1 MSEGSDAAGA
11 IMATTRHERVTAHFC
26 GAAEEFFVERISPEH
41 PDGLL
46 PGEPCRCA
54 SAGRVVISPEEQGMA
69 EDDPSESPGTETEAG
84 QRFYGFDE
92 DISGIAVPGELP
104 ILSLRG
110 VVIFPSAIVPLLI
123 SRGPSLKLVEASL
136 VGDRMLG
143 LMTQKNPEE
152 ESPQPEGLY
161 ARGTAGRILKMLKY
175 PDASVRILVQGLR
188 RIEIV
193 EYTQREPYLKA
204 RVRHLQDTLRPSK
217 DIEALQAH
225 MVNQFAKFV
234 SMIPYLPDEL
244 QVVVMNIKDPGKVTD
259 LIASNLNISL
269 EEKQDLL
276 STLDVRVRLEK
287 LSGILNREIEL
298 LELGHKIQSQVQSE
312 LNKNQKEF
320 YLRQQLKAIQ
330 KELGEGDGKTAE
342 VEELRRRVEE
352 ARMPPDALKAA
363 EHELERLRLIPPES
377 AEHTVVRTYLEWL
390 VSVPWAISTEDNL
403 DLHHARQ
410 VLDEDHFDLEKIKDR
425 ILEYLA
431 VRQLRKD
438 PKGPILCFVG
448 PPGVGK
454 TSLGRSIARA
464 MGRKFVRLSLGGIRD
479 EAEIRGHRRTY
490 IGALPGR
497 IIQNIKNAGSN
508 NPLFMLDEID
518 KLGMDFRGD
527 PASALLEVLDPEQN
541 NTFQDHYLDVPFDLS
556 RVMFITT
563 ANVLDPIPAPLRDR
577 MEVIELAGYTE
588 EEKLEI
594 ARRHLIPKQLRENGL
609 TAENLR
615 FTDDALVQIIR
626 AYTREAGLRN
636 LEREIGRVC
645 RKVARAI
652 TEGRT
657 EPVVCT
663 GENVREYLGPERFY
677 AEVAERTEEPG
688 VAVGLAWTPN
698 GGDILFVE
706 STRMAGKKGLT
717 LTGHLGEVMK
727 ESAQAALSYVRSR
740 AERLGIRPDFFENTD
755 LHVHVP
761 HGAIPKD
768 GPSAGVTIATS
779 LASLLTGRHVRPNVA
794 MTGEITLR
802 GKVEPVGGIKEKVL
816 AAKRAGIDTVLLPK
830 RNEKD
835 LEDVPEP
842 VRRGMRFVFVETM
855 DELLEHALEP
865 PAAGRGGQ
873 PGEAERGPRAA
884 RA

>member
-1 MSEGSDAAGA
+1 
-11 IMATTRHERVTAHFC
+11 
-26 GAAEEFFVERISPEH
+26 
-41 PDGLL
+41 
-46 PGEPCRCA
+46 
-54 SAGRVVISPEEQGMA
+54 
-69 EDDPSESPGTETEAG
+69 
-84 QRFYGFDE
+84 
-92 DISGIAVPGELP
+92 
-104 ILSLRG
+104 
-110 VVIFPSAIVPLLI
+110 
-123 SRGPSLKLVEASL
+123 
-136 VGDRMLG
+136 
-143 LMTQKNPEE
+143 
-152 ESPQPEGLY
+152 
-161 ARGTAGRILKMLKY
+161 
-175 PDASVRILVQGLR
+175 
-188 RIEIV
+188 
-193 EYTQREPYLKA
+193 
-204 RVRHLQDTLRPSK
+204 
-217 DIEALQAH
+217 

-276 STLDVRVRLEK
+276 STLDVRARLEK
-287 LSGILNREIEL
+287 LSTILNREIEL

-312 LNKNQKEF
+312 LNKNQNEF

-342 VEELRRRVEE
+342 VEELRRRIEE
-352 ARMPPDALKAA
+352 AKMPPEALKAA
-363 EHELERLRLIPPES
+363 EHELERLGMIPPES

-390 VSVPWAISTEDNL
+390 VSLPWSASTQDNL

-410 VLDEDHFDLEKIKDR
+410 VLDEDHYDLEKIKDR

-438 PKGPILCFVG
+438 PKSPILCFVG

-497 IIQNIKNAGSN
+497 IIQNIKTAGTN

-556 RVMFITT
+556 RVMLVTT

-588 EEKLEI
+588 EEKVEI
-594 ARRHLIPKQLRENGL
+594 ARHHLIPKQLREHGL
-609 TAENLR
+609 TEENLR
-615 FTDDALVQIIR
+615 FEDDALVALIR
-626 AYTREAGLRN
+626 SYTREAGLRN
-636 LEREIGRVC
+636 LEREIGSVC

-652 TEGRT
+652 TEGRI
-657 EPVVCT
+657 EPVVAT
-663 GENVREYLGPERFY
+663 AAKVREYLGPERFFS
-677 AEVAERTEEPG
+677 ELAERTEDPG
-688 VAVGLAWTPN
+688 VAIGLAWTPN
-698 GGDILFVE
+698 GGDILFIE
-706 STRMAGKKGLT
+706 STRMAGKKSLT
-717 LTGHLGEVMK
+717 LTGHLGEGMK
-727 ESAQAALSYVRSR
+727 EAAQAALSYVRSR
-740 AERLGIRPDFFENTD
+740 AERLGIPPHVFDNTD
-755 LHVHVP
+755 IHIHVP

-768 GPSAGVTIATS
+768 GPSAGVPLLTS
-779 LASLLTGRHVRPNVA
+779 LASLLTRRHVRPNVA

-816 AAKRAGIDTVLLPK
+816 AAKRAGIEMVILPR

-835 LEDVPEP
+835 LEDVPES
-842 VRRGMRFVFVETM
+842 VRRALRFVFVDTM
-855 DELLEHALEP
+855 DEVLEHALEP
-865 PAAGRGGQ
+865 AQ
-873 PGEAERGPRAA
+873 PERGLEHL
-884 RA
+884 

>member
-1 MSEGSDAAGA
+1 MS
-11 IMATTRHERVTAHFC
+11 
-26 GAAEEFFVERISPEH
+26 
-41 PDGLL
+41 
-46 PGEPCRCA
+46 
-54 SAGRVVISPEEQGMA
+54 
-69 EDDPSESPGTETEAG
+69 EDDPTREGPVAGDPEAA
-84 QRFYGFDE
+84 QRFFGFDE
-92 DISGIAVPGELP
+92 DISGVAVPTELP
-104 ILSLRG
+104 VLPLRG

-123 SRGPSLKLVEASL
+123 SRGASLKLVEDAL
-136 VGDRMLG
+136 GGDRMLA
-143 LMTQKNPEE
+143 LMAQKNPED
-152 ESPQPEGLY
+152 ESPDPAALY
-161 ARGTAGRILKMLKY
+161 SRGTAGRILKMLKY
-175 PDASVRILVQGLR
+175 PDSSVRILVQGLR
-188 RIEIV
+188 RVEIV
-193 EYTQREPYLKA
+193 EYTNRDPYLRA
-204 RVRHLQDTLRPSK
+204 RVRVLQDLVEPTK
-217 DIEALQAH
+217 DLEAVQAH

-244 QVVVMNIKDPGKVTD
+244 QVVVMNIKDPAKVAD
-259 LIASNLNISL
+259 LIASNLNVSL

-276 STLDVRVRLEK
+276 ATLDVRARLEK
-287 LSGILNREIEL
+287 LSTILNREIEL
-298 LELGHKIQSQVQSE
+298 LELGHRIQSQVQSE
-312 LNKNQKEF
+312 LSKNQKEF

-330 KELGEGDGKTAE
+330 RELGEGDGKAAE
-342 VEELRRRVEE
+342 IDELRKRVEE
-352 ARMPPDALKAA
+352 ASMPPEARKAA
-363 EHELERLRLIPPES
+363 DHELDRLRMIPPES

-390 VSVPWAISTEDNL
+390 VSLPWSVSTEDNL
-403 DLHHARQ
+403 ELAHARQ
-410 VLDEDHFDLEKIKDR
+410 VLDEDHFDLERIKDR

-431 VRQLRKD
+431 VRRLRKD

-497 IIQNIKNAGSN
+497 IIQNLKNAGSN
-508 NPLFMLDEID
+508 NPLFILDEID

-541 NTFQDHYLDVPFDLS
+541 FAFQDHYLDVPFDLQ

-563 ANVLDPIPAPLRDR
+563 ANVIDTIPPPLRDR

-588 EEKLEI
+588 EDKLEI

-609 TAENLR
+609 SPENLS
-615 FTDDALVQIIR
+615 FTDDALVAIIR
-626 AYTREAGLRN
+626 SYTREAGLRN

-657 EPVVCT
+657 EPVTCT
-663 GENVREYLGPERFY
+663 AERVREYLGPERFFS
-677 AEVAERTEEPG
+677 ELAERTEQPG

-706 STRMAGKKGLT
+706 STRMAGKKSLT
-717 LTGHLGEVMK
+717 LTGSLGDVMK
-727 ESAQAALSYVRSR
+727 ESAQAALSYLRSK
-740 AERLGIRPDFFENTD
+740 ADRLGIPPDFYETSD

-761 HGAIPKD
+761 AGAIPKD

-779 LASLLTGRHVRPNVA
+779 LASLLMARPVRGSVA

-802 GKVEPVGGIKEKVL
+802 GRVMPVGGIKEKVL
-816 AAKRAGIDTVLLPK
+816 AARRAGIETVILPR

-835 LEDVPEP
+835 LEEVPEA
-842 VRRGMRFVFVETM
+842 VRHALRFVFVDTM
-855 DELLEHALEP
+855 DDVIDHALEP
-865 PAAGRGGQ
+865 RGGAR
-873 PGEAERGPRAA
+873 EPRAA
-884 RA
+884 NA